1 MTAKEILARIDQ
13 TRIYP
18 PFLERVVAGLEQMI
32 ARGEEFWATSGM
44 RTFEQQDALYAQGR
58 TKPGKI
64 CTKAPGGFSAHQY
77 GAAVDFCRDADLV
90 KPGLQPDYNRVRYTV
105 LAEEMEL
112 VGLEAGLRWVSISD
126 APHVQ
131 IPLKLNNITWPM
143 LVSVHK
149 TGGLAA
155 VWQIF
160 DRELDWR
167 KRQS

>member
-77 GAAVDFCRDADLV
+77 GAAVDF
-90 KPGLQPDYNRVRYTV
+90 
-105 LAEEMEL
+105 
-112 VGLEAGLRWVSISD
+112 
-126 APHVQ
+126 
-131 IPLKLNNITWPM
+131 
-143 LVSVHK
+143 
-149 TGGLAA
+149 
-155 VWQIF
+155 
-160 DRELDWR
+160 
-167 KRQS
+167 